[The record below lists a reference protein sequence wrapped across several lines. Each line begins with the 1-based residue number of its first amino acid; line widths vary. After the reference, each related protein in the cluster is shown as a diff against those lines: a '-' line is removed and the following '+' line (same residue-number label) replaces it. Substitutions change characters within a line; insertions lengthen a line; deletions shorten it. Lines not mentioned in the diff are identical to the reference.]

1 MSYLRPALAPVRR
14 ARGAGGALPWGL
26 GDIQAAP
33 GPAALAQQVNR
44 FGESAPASYQFVT
57 TPFPVDTGKVDPAL
71 AVVALTIY
79 QRRAADAYQQFHDAG
94 SAAAID
100 AANAG
105 FSNPVGFVT
114 SHLSEVVTA
123 VKGYADSVGL
133 PAAGAEGGSGSSLD
147 TTTLALAAV
156 AAAAL
161 WWMGR

>member
-14 ARGAGGALPWGL
+14 ARGVGGALSGL

-33 GPAALAQQVNR
+33 GPGALAAQVNR

-57 TPFPVDTGKVDPAL
+57 TPFPVDTGKIDSAL
-71 AVVALTIY
+71 AIVALTIY

-105 FSNPVGFVT
+105 FANPVGFVT
-114 SHLSEVVTA
+114 GHLAEVLTA

-133 PAAGAEGGSGSSLD
+133 PPAQGDGGGSSLD
-147 TTTLALAAV
+147 PTTLALAAA

-161 WWMGR
+161 WWMRR